1 MRNSLLLSI
10 SLFSSVILGAC
21 SDEKDTDERL
31 LEVKGEKFSVGLLL
45 PDVGMGD
52 QSFND
57 LVVDGL
63 LEARD
68 DLDVIWSYRDL
79 ETSDSLEKGLDELIA
94 EDHDVIIAVGYTVQ
108 EMLEK
113 EAAEHPEQ
121 RFALI
126 DTVSEVENVDSIVFN
141 EKEGSYL
148 AGVLAAHVSKTGI
161 LGFLG
166 GFNDE
171 VIMRFH
177 DGFLAGARSVNPDV
191 QVIKMFADTYS
202 DANVGTAMASTMI
215 EQQAD
220 VLYAAA
226 GYTGVG
232 LLQQAQKA
240 GVYAIGV
247 DSDQYFYAEKAVVT
261 SMQKN
266 LDVAVY
272 SYLQSLVKN
281 ENSMQQVL
289 EFGTE
294 NGGVGLSPIRVVS
307 NASELEEKLEAID
320 VPASMN

>member
-1 MRNSLLLSI
+1 MRNSMLFSIGLLSSLLLS
-10 SLFSSVILGAC
+10 AC
-21 SDEKDTDERL
+21 SEANDTDAVLATMKE
-31 LEVKGEKFSVGLLL
+31 EKFSVGVLF

-63 LEARD
+63 VEARE
-68 DLDVIWSYRDL
+68 DLDIIWSYRDL
-79 ETSDSLEKGLDELIA
+79 TTSSTLEEGLDELID
-94 EDHDVIIAVGYTVQ
+94 EHHDVIIGVGYTTQ
-108 EMLEK
+108 ELLEA
-113 EAAEHPEQ
+113 EAHEHPEQ
-121 RFALI
+121 RFALL
-126 DTVSEVENVDSIVFN
+126 DAASDVQNVDGMVFN

-148 AGVLAAHVSKTGI
+148 AGVVAARLSKTGV

-166 GFNDE
+166 GMEDD
-171 VIMRFH
+171 VIWRFH
-177 DGFLAGARSVNPDV
+177 DGFLAGAQSVNPDV
-191 QVIKMFADTYS
+191 KVLYQFANTYS
-202 DANVGTAMASTMI
+202 DANVGAKIASDMI
-215 EQQAD
+215 AQQAD

-232 LLQQAQKA
+232 LLQQAQKD

-272 SYLQSLVKN
+272 SYLEELVN
-281 ENSMQQVL
+281 DPNSAQQTL
-289 EFGTE
+289 QFGTSNE
-294 NGGVGLSPIRVVS
+294 GVGLAPIRVVDH
-307 NASELEEKLEAID
+307 AKELEEALQQTD